1 MTTSPCYGLKKKF
14 REKSKDRFLSD
25 TEIKALWNHLEKES
39 LETKAA
45 LLFILLTAQRPE
57 EVMTAKWS
65 DIGSDGIWR
74 LSSEKTKNSRRQIVP
89 LSEGAVSILEDL
101 KRYSEPGDYI
111 FKTSRSHHIKHRTLQ
126 NTTSRLAS
134 QAEIANFTPHDL
146 RRTAATLL
154 RKTGTRTETLK
165 KILNHSA
172 GSVTDIYDHYNEA
185 EEKKRALEQLWQ
197 HIQKLTKSPA
207 VLLAVA

>member
-1 MTTSPCYGLKKKF
+1 MWIHF
-14 REKSKDRFLSD
+14 
-25 TEIKALWNHLEKES
+25 EKES
-39 LETKAA
+39 LETRAA
-45 LLFILLTAQRPE
+45 LLFILLTAQRPG

-65 DIGSDGIWR
+65 DIGNDGIWR

-89 LSEGAVSILEDL
+89 LSEGARAILQDL
-101 KRYSEPGDYI
+101 KRDAELGEYI
-111 FKTSRSHHIKHRTLQ
+111 FKTARSPHIKHRTLQ
-126 NTTSRLAS
+126 NAATRLA
-134 QAEIANFTPHDL
+134 ANAKIGNFTPHDL

-185 EEKKRALEQLWQ
+185 AEKKVALEQLWA
-197 HIQKLTKSPA
+197 HIEKVTGEQ
-207 VLLAVA
+207 VDIRAVA